1 MMVIQ
6 KSEFDQIHTTDQP
19 RTLRK
24 ICRSRTATRQ
34 QENSESE
41 VSSSL
46 FFSEMLVKLK
56 RTIHTR
62 TIQEKNPQTYQ
73 IVRLYCLVV
82 NYHVFPIE
90 AYVKPVSP
98 RVRPFFDP
106 MASFEQYW

>member
-1 MMVIQ
+1 MILGCLSGYLFKEKVYDGLFQ

-24 ICRSRTATRQ
+24 IYRSRTATRQ

-62 TIQEKNPQTYQ
+62 TIQEKT
-73 IVRLYCLVV
+73 
-82 NYHVFPIE
+82 H
-90 AYVKPVSP
+90 KHTK
-98 RVRPFFDP
+98 
-106 MASFEQYW
+106 